1 MAELLHLDL
10 VTPEALVLST
20 QVEMVVIP
28 GALGDMGIMAHH
40 APILTQL
47 RAGAIEVHAPEGV
60 KRYVVAGGY
69 AEVHDNHCTVLA
81 EHLMDAATMSPA
93 DIEAK
98 VSAL

>member
-20 QVEMVVIP
+20 PVEMVVIP
-28 GALGDMGIMAHH
+28 GTLGDMGIMANH

-47 RAGAIEVHAPEGV
+47 RAGTVEVHGEEGV

-81 EHLMDAATMSPA
+81 EHLMDAATLSPA
-93 DIEAK
+93 ELDAK
-98 VSAL
+98 IASY

>member
-28 GALGDMGIMAHH
+28 GTLGDMGIMANH
-40 APILTQL
+40 APILSQL
-47 RAGAIEVHAPEGV
+47 RAGAIEVHAPDGL
-60 KRYVVAGGY
+60 KRYMVAGGY

-81 EHLMDAATMSPA
+81 EHLMDAATLSPA
-93 DIEAK
+93 EIDAK
-98 VSAL
+98 IAAL

>member
-10 VTPEALVLST
+10 VTPEALILST
-20 QVEMVVIP
+20 SVEMVVIP
-28 GALGDMGIMAHH
+28 GTLGDMGIMANH

-47 RAGAIEVHAPEGV
+47 RAGMVEVHGEGGL
-60 KRYVVAGGY
+60 KRYIVAGGY

-93 DIEAK
+93 EIDAK
-98 VSAL
+98 VSSL